1 MERITK
7 QAHEESWNNL
17 LYEIEDDMHG
27 KQLISYKLIVYLK
40 RSEKHI
46 AKLNVILKINEKN
59 TIPVFN
65 AVNKYELTN
74 TF

>member
-1 MERITK
+1 MC
-7 QAHEESWNNL
+7 
-17 LYEIEDDMHG
+17 EIEDDMHG

-74 TF
+74 TFWNIKYTEVKETCTPA